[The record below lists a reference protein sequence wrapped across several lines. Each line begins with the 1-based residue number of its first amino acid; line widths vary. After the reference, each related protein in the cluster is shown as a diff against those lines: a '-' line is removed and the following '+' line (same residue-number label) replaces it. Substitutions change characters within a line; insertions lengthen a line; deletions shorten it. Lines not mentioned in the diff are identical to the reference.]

1 MGQKQRAGCS
11 WHTWEQSD
19 ARALKTKGFGR
30 GKGRWAN
37 RLSWCF
43 YWYLELR
50 IASDHLLMFRQ
61 NGKEENREGG
71 TDVRS
76 PFEMLWLS
84 SSLSRDRWAQV
95 AFNAMR
101 QLAMHNQ
108 MGSFV
113 YMVLVAWFIFIVA
126 ATGHTQPPFDTF
138 TEGLVMWASGHF
150 YWANT
155 NWVTECHGTAWKV
168 HRQKVLFHSALLSH
182 VYYAVNKERCIIAS
196 GCCHDSGNQ
205 DIGTPCPLAWMWG
218 IQQAHHDQQH
228 GSVLVGMFV
237 RWQCLELS
245 R

>member
-30 GKGRWAN
+30 GKGRWTN

-71 TDVRS
+71 TDMRS

-101 QLAMHNQ
+101 QLAMRNQ

-138 TEGLVMWASGHF
+138 TESLVMWASGPLLLGK
-150 YWANT
+150 YQLG
-155 NWVTECHGTAWKV
+155 NWVPW
-168 HRQKVLFHSALLSH
+168 
-182 VYYAVNKERCIIAS
+182 
-196 GCCHDSGNQ
+196 D
-205 DIGTPCPLAWMWG
+205 
-218 IQQAHHDQQH
+218 
-228 GSVLVGMFV
+228 
-237 RWQCLELS
+237 CLEGAQTEGAVPLCPS
-245 R
+245 FTCILCCQ